1 MEKSGGWFSYEI
13 RGATSQYGKPGKSS
27 NSNTQHEMHPES
39 VSDELVFVMRMNTSS
54 KTSHG

>member
-1 MEKSGGWFSYEI
+1 MMIFYEF

-27 NSNTQHEMHPES
+27 NSNTQHELHPEY
-39 VSDELVFVMRMNTSS
+39 VSDELELVMRMNTGS